1 MNHEDD
7 FNRVEKESSRE
18 EKLWI
23 FPGTGKGSMEK
34 KKRESE
40 KVMIFELDMEVDNR
54 GSLSSCIATWG
65 GGMKKRS
72 RVTQS
77 SVKMPSLSLA
87 SEIKKKCKRKVNFF
101 FQVVQKRSRL

>member
-1 MNHEDD
+1 
-7 FNRVEKESSRE
+7 
-18 EKLWI
+18 
-23 FPGTGKGSMEK
+23 MEK

-54 GSLSSCIATWG
+54 GSLSSCIATWR
-65 GGMKKRS
+65 GGMKKS

-87 SEIKKKCKRKVNFF
+87 SEIKKSAKEK
-101 FQVVQKRSRL
+101 